1 MTRIQKIKK
10 FIKEN
15 PEQAFEYAVLGTF
28 AVGAVGLAFYLTKS
42 AIDDINRVN
51 NWILEETR
59 KGNLVYQLIDGS
71 YISVKH

>member
-15 PEQAFEYAVLGTF
+15 PDKAFEYAVLGTF
-28 AVGAVGLAFYLTKS
+28 AVGAVGLAVYLTKS

-51 NWILEETR
+51 DWIREESL
-59 KGNLVYQLIDGS
+59 KGNSVYQLIDGS
-71 YISVKH
+71 YISVSN